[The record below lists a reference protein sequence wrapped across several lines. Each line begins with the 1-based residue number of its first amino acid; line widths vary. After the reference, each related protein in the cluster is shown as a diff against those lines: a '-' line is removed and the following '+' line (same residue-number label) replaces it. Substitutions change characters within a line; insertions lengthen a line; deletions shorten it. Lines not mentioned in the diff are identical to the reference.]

1 MKDHQSE
8 AHGLHFSSLL
18 ANQSTLQD
26 RSHSPIHS
34 HTNGTAFGS
43 NSGLSFL
50 PKDTLTWGLE
60 LPRFKPLIFRLVD
73 EPL

>member
-1 MKDHQSE
+1 MKDHQSVV
-8 AHGLHFSSLL
+8 HGLHFSSLL
-18 ANQSTLQD
+18 TNQSTLQD

-43 NSGLSFL
+43 NSGLSSL
-50 PKDTLTWGLE
+50 PKDMLTCGLE
-60 LPRFKPLIFRLVD
+60 LPGFKPLILRLVD